1 MKKLTKIKLINWHSY
16 INNTIDINNNAI
28 ICGENGSG
36 KSTLLD
42 AINYVISCGT
52 CKFNTAANERNDR
65 NVESYV
71 RGKLSFENKK
81 FLRDGDV
88 ISHIALEFFDEFT
101 NKFYVVGSVISYTAG
116 SKLDK
121 RFYFINEAQIIEDN
135 FIKKEKNKVI
145 PVSFGELKDNYIANN
160 DKIIEEF
167 SKTQDLNKIDLLYAL
182 GLEKNESKKYL
193 ELLPK
198 ALAFKP
204 ISDVN
209 KFVYD
214 YLLPEKELALDNMKN
229 SVRTLS
235 DIKSTILLEESKL
248 NGLEEIENLSYGYE
262 NKKILNDEMNS
273 ILLDR
278 EYSKI
283 KEEKIKYTKELETTN
298 KEINTLNARR
308 IEIGNQ
314 KDELFN
320 DINNL
325 KNLEEDKVLISL
337 REKSDKLKSE
347 LETYN
352 KKDKE
357 NKDRI
362 EELSVYLNSIN
373 LMNSLKMYYYKED
386 FNKVNDEI
394 FDIKYKIE
402 EKYNNCIEDKNRL
415 NSDYEIVNSKVNQ
428 LKKNINE
435 LEKGLKPYPEYT
447 KNLKEI
453 LEEYFKDKYD
463 KDIKVSVFSD
473 LVKNVDKEW
482 KNALEGFLNTRRF
495 YLFVDEIYYDEAL
508 RVYNEIAKTG
518 NLNVYTAGLVATNTL
533 KEINEEE
540 INENSLFTKME
551 YDSEYVRRYSFMILN
566 NVICVDSV
574 DDLKKHD
581 ISITKDGMLYQ
592 AHVARFIN
600 PNIYKTPYLGRDSIL
615 VQLEDCNNALKK
627 NEEIQSNLY
636 DSIIIN
642 TNEINFIKKSNTLIR
657 DIDLKENLFEKIKK
671 LTNEVALNNDEIN
684 KLNNSNFIKNQ
695 ELIKEKENLLSS
707 LKEEEE
713 DVILN
718 LRLVSG
724 KKMKYEDRLTEI
736 DNKLDSEEY
745 IKNINSNVFNKLKEQ
760 YKDQSNEDIE
770 NNINKNK
777 IELDKSKKEIE
788 SYMKNYCVNI
798 DKKCELNPTIDN
810 LNKFINIYN
819 DIKNREI
826 IKYKEKANRAQE
838 EADIAFKNDYLTKIR
853 SFIEEEKENI
863 KVLNNILKDPN
874 NKFGQELE
882 TYEFVIEGT
891 EDAKLKPYYE
901 LLMSNEDFNSI
912 GLLSSPISQKNRE
925 LMDDLFKRI
934 TSDDEK
940 ENEKELVKFLDYRNF
955 MRYDIKII
963 DRNNNVSYYSKGGK
977 GKSGGETQTPFYVFI
992 AASFNQICTKTKFNK
1007 MNTPICL
1014 MFLDEAFNNMDE
1026 SRIESMMNFY
1036 SKLNIQ
1042 LLISV
1047 PTQRAP
1053 SMLNHVQTALGVI
1066 KDKNITTVFDM
1077 KKVC

>member
-16 INNTIDINNNAI
+16 INNTIDISNNTI

-81 FLRDGDV
+81 YLREGDV
-88 ISHIALEFFDEFT
+88 ISHVALEFFDDFT
-101 NKFYVVGSVISYTAG
+101 NKFYVVGSVISYSAG

-121 RFYFINEAQIIEDN
+121 RFYFINEEKIIEEN
-135 FIKKEKNKVI
+135 FTKKSGNKI
-145 PVSFGELKDNYIANN
+145 SPVSFGELKENYLKNN
-160 DKIIEEF
+160 NKIIDEF
-167 SKTQDLNKIDLLYAL
+167 SKTQELNKIDLLSSL

-214 YLLPEKELALDNMKN
+214 YLLPEKELALDNMKE
-229 SVRTLS
+229 SVRRLS
-235 DIKSTILLEESKL
+235 DIKGTILLEESKL
-248 NGLEEIENLSYGYE
+248 NGLEEIEYLSYGYE
-262 NKKILNDEMNS
+262 NKKILNEEMNS

-283 KEEKIKYTKELETTN
+283 KEEKNKYTKDLETLN
-298 KEINTLNARR
+298 KDIDSLNARR
-308 IEIGNQ
+308 LEINNK
-314 KDELFN
+314 KDETAN

-325 KNLEEDKVLISL
+325 KNLEEDKVLVSL
-337 REKSDKLKSE
+337 REKEEKTSSE
-347 LETYN
+347 LLSYN

-357 NKDRI
+357 NKDKI
-362 EELSVYLNSIN
+362 EELSIYLNSIN
-373 LMNSLKMYYYKED
+373 LVNSLKMYYYKED
-386 FNKVNDEI
+386 YKKINEEI
-394 FDIKYKIE
+394 FDIKEKLE
-402 EKYNNCIEDKNRL
+402 EKYNNNVEDRNRL
-415 NSDYEIVNSKVNQ
+415 NSDYEFVNNKINI
-428 LKKNINE
+428 LKKNKSE

-453 LEEYFKDKYD
+453 LEEYFKDKYNR
-463 KDIKVSVFSD
+463 DIKVSVFSD
-473 LVKNVDKEW
+473 LVKNVNKER

-495 YLFVDEIYYDEAL
+495 YLFVDEAYYDEAL
-508 RVYNEIAKTG
+508 RVYNEIAKNG

-533 KEINEEE
+533 KEINEDE
-540 INENSLFTKME
+540 INKDSLFAKME

-574 DDLKKHD
+574 DELKNHD

-592 AHVARFIN
+592 SHVARFIN
-600 PNIYKTPYLGRDSIL
+600 PNVYKTPYLGRDSII
-615 VQLEDCNNALKK
+615 VQLEDCNEQLKK

-636 DSIIIN
+636 ESILIN
-642 TNEINFIKKSNTLIR
+642 KNESNFIKKSSSLIR
-657 DIDLKENLFEKIKK
+657 DVELKEDIFEKIKK
-671 LTNEVALNNDEIN
+671 LTNEITSRNDEMN

-695 ELIKEKENLLSS
+695 ELIKEKETLLIS
-707 LKEEEE
+707 LKEDEN
-713 DVILN
+713 DVISSLN
-718 LRLVSG
+718 LASG
-724 KKMKYEDRLTEI
+724 KKINYEAKLNEI
-736 DNKLDSEEY
+736 EQKLSSEEF
-745 IKNINSNVFNKLKEQ
+745 IKNINTNVFNKLKEQ
-760 YKDQSNEDIE
+760 YRNKSNEEIE
-770 NNINKNK
+770 ENINKNNL
-777 IELDKSKKEIE
+777 ELEKTRKEIE
-788 SYMKNYCVNI
+788 SYMKNYCLNI
-798 DKKCELNPTIDN
+798 DKKCDLDPSIEN

-826 IKYKEKANRAQE
+826 IKYKEKANKAQE

-853 SFIEEEKENI
+853 SFIEDEKDNI
-863 KVLNNILKDPN
+863 KKLNSILKDPN

-963 DRNNNVSYYSKGGK
+963 DRNNNISYYSKGGK

-992 AASFNQICTKTKFNK
+992 AASFNQICAKSKFNK

-1053 SMLNHVQTALGVI
+1053 SMLNHVETALGVI
-1066 KDKNITTVFDM
+1066 KDKNITTIFDM